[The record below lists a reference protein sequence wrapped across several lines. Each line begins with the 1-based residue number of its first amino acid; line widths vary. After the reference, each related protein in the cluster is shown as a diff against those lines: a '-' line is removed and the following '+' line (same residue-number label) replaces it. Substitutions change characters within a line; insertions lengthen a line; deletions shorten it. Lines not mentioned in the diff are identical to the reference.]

1 MTVLQTIAVAFA
13 MFSAVPVPQFDWN
26 EKNMRY
32 SLCAFPLVGALCGA
46 LWCVCGVLPPSPVE
60 ASQPSPTAMP
70 AASISSS
77 T

>member
-32 SLCAFPLVGALCGA
+32 SLCAFPGVL
-46 LWCVCGVLPPSPVE
+46 CGVLW
-60 ASQPSPTAMP
+60 
-70 AASISSS
+70 
-77 T
+77 